1 MRLYKCWYNPFI
13 VAYSANDKSL
23 ASRKKE
29 SYSGH
34 PNQQMALCYATST
47 DGIVWDKPYLNVHSF
62 DGNNNNNIVLKGNHG
77 SGVFKDET
85 EKDPRLV
92 QLIID
97 ESTKVVRK
105 KQGVVIVRHKLGHVG
120 ANAGIDQSNIEHSTE
135 GSALLLPVAPD
146 KSARQLKDFFR
157 ERCGISIGVV
167 ISDSMNR
174 PWRLGTVG
182 EAIGCSGLNVL
193 DDRRGET
200 DMYGRELKITLINQA
215 DALASIATLV
225 MGETSEATPVVLI
238 KGLNQKMNSH
248 QTAGDII
255 RPLEDDLFCD

>member
-1 MRLYKCWYNPFI
+1 MKNISVKVIP
-13 VAYSANDKSL
+13 
-23 ASRKKE
+23 
-29 SYSGH
+29 
-34 PNQQMALCYATST
+34 
-47 DGIVWDKPYLNVHSF
+47 SF
-62 DGNNNNNIVLKGNHG
+62 PLISKGDDLGEIVLKAVNNAALKFEDGDVLVVAQKVVSKAEGRLVKLEDINP
-77 SGVFKDET
+77 SEEANILASET
-85 EKDPRLV
+85 EKDPMLV
-92 QLIID
+92 QLIIE

-105 KQGVVIVRHKLGHVG
+105 KQGVMIVRHKLGHVG
-120 ANAGIDQSNIEHSTE
+120 ANAGIDQSNIEHGIE
-135 GSALLLPVAPD
+135 GSALLLPVSPD

-182 EAIGCSGLNVL
+182 EAIGCSGLTVL

-200 DMYGRELKITLINQA
+200 DMYARELKITLINQA
-215 DALASIATLV
+215 DALASIATLA

-238 KGLNQKMNSH
+238 KGLNQQMDSH
-248 QTAGDII
+248 QTARDII

>member
-1 MRLYKCWYNPFI
+1 MKNISINVIPSFPLITKGDDLGEVVLEAASNAALKLEDGDVLVVAQKVVSKAEGRLVKLEDIIP
-13 VAYSANDKSL
+13 SEEANSL
-23 ASRKKE
+23 AS
-29 SYSGH
+29 
-34 PNQQMALCYATST
+34 
-47 DGIVWDKPYLNVHSF
+47 
-62 DGNNNNNIVLKGNHG
+62 
-77 SGVFKDET
+77 ET

-105 KQGVVIVRHKLGHVG
+105 KQGVMIVRHKLGHVG

-146 KSARQLKDFFR
+146 KSARQLKEFFR
-157 ERCGISIGVV
+157 ERCGISIGIV

-225 MGETSEATPVVLI
+225 MGETCEATPVVLI